1 MSSEPHI
8 LIVEDD
14 REIRALMAR
23 LLKSNE
29 FRVTAV
35 GDGREMDRALA
46 DSRIDLIILDVMLP
60 NEDGLSICRRV
71 RAQRQVPIIMVSAKG
86 EEVDRVLGLEI
97 GADDYL
103 VKPFASRELLA
114 RVRAVLRRAAGPTDL
129 APANAANLF
138 RFHGWVLDALRRTL
152 TDPSGARVSVTDGEF
167 DLLRVFCQR
176 PGRVLSRDQLIDL
189 TQGRA
194 AGPNERSIDILV
206 VRLRRKIEA
215 DPQRPDFVKTV
226 RSGGYMFTPDVE
238 AS

>member
-35 GDGREMDRALA
+35 GDGREMDRALV

-129 APANAANLF
+129 APSNAANLF
-138 RFHGWVLDALRRTL
+138 RFHGWTLDALRRTL
-152 TDPSGARVSVTDGEF
+152 TDPSGRVS
-167 DLLRVFCQR
+167 
-176 PGRVLSRDQLIDL
+176 P
-189 TQGRA
+189 
-194 AGPNERSIDILV
+194 
-206 VRLRRKIEA
+206 
-215 DPQRPDFVKTV
+215 
-226 RSGGYMFTPDVE
+226 
-238 AS
+238 